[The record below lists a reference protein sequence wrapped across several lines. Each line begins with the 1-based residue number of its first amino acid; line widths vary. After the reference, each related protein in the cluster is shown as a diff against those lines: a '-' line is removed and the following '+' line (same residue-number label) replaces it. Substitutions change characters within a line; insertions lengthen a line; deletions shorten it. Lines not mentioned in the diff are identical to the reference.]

1 MSLDQKH
8 KVVTIVEMTKTRS
21 EWTTERVLDYLGIC
35 RSNYYRWRKQI
46 KRGMLKDGRGS
57 FPSLDRTLPE
67 EERAVVEY
75 ALDHPEEGYRT
86 LAWMM
91 VDEDVA
97 YLCPSTV
104 YRILDKHD
112 LLYRWK
118 RSMVIGTK
126 PPKPQKPDE
135 RWHVDILYL
144 WVMSRWYFLVTV
156 LDAFSRY
163 IVHWRL
169 LFTMASE
176 EVVDVVEEALE
187 KTPGAKPKVVTD
199 RGPQFTGKEFRKV
212 IKRHTLTEIKTRT
225 RHPESNGLIE
235 RYHRSFREEG
245 IGDRTPSDYYKACDL
260 IESWVEYY
268 NNDRLHSSIMYLRP
282 IDYYRGNPEELV
294 NERLRKLQNAR
305 QHRRKMNRER
315 YVKAA

>member
-1 MSLDQKH
+1 MSLDQKR
-8 KVVTIVEMTKTRS
+8 KVVDTVEKTKIRS
-21 EWTTERVLDYLGIC
+21 EWRIGRILDCLEIS
-35 RSNYYRWRKQI
+35 RSNHYRWKKQI
-46 KRGMLKDGRGS
+46 EEGRLKDGRGS

-67 EERAVVEY
+67 EEKAVVAY
-75 ALDHPEEGYRT
+75 ALEHPEEGYRT

-91 VDEDVA
+91 VDKDVA

-104 YRILDKHD
+104 YRILDRHD

-118 RSMVIGTK
+118 RSVVVGTK
-126 PPKPQKPDE
+126 PPKPQAPDE

-144 WVMSRWYFLVTV
+144 WVMNRWYFLVTV

-169 LFTMASE
+169 LFTMASD

-187 KTPGAKPKVVTD
+187 KTPDAKPKVVTD

-245 IGDRTPSDYYKACDL
+245 IGDCTPSDYYKACDL
-260 IESWVEYY
+260 IESWVDYY
-268 NNDRLHSSIMYLRP
+268 NNKRLHSGIMYLRP
-282 IDYYRGNPEELV
+282 VDYYRGEPEKLV
-294 NERLRKLQNAR
+294 KERLSKLRNAR
-305 QHRRKMNRER
+305 HRRREINRER
-315 YVKAA
+315 FEKAA